1 MHDLPLLKEIVILL
15 SVSILTSIFFHRIKL
30 PSIVGFIIGG
40 GIIGPYGI
48 GLVHDVEL
56 VNVMAE
62 IGIVLLLFTI
72 GIEFSIAEVI
82 KIGTRGL
89 TAAVLQ
95 VIVTV
100 FTVAGI
106 AHLFHIPAV
115 EALFFGFVISLSST
129 AIVIKLYTDR
139 GEMNAPSGKL
149 SLATLLTQDMAIV
162 PMVLFVQIFGKE
174 GGTSLIEVGSALGMA
189 ALAVVGIIVSAY
201 YIVPVFL
208 HQVVRLKSPE
218 VLTMAGIFICLATAW
233 TSSHFGLSLALGAF
247 IAGIVISESAYSHQI
262 TASVLPFRDIFNSI
276 FFISIGMLI
285 RFDNLIVHWL
295 PIIVITTL
303 IILFKALVISLIFFS
318 MRYAARVS
326 FIVGFGL
333 AQVGEFSFVLLKIGQ
348 DAAIINQFKYQI
360 LLSSTVITMILTPIM
375 IRFAPVIALK
385 LPDLTPKKWQK
396 LEEVAVGTSSLINHV
411 IIAGYGLMG
420 QHLANVLKKT
430 GIPYMVLDIN
440 NENVRRAKDD
450 GHLAYYGDTS
460 YPEVLRSVGI
470 TAAKVLVFCIS
481 DPVGTR
487 RGIKIAKEV
496 NADLHVIVRTKY
508 MAEIASLLKL
518 GANQV
523 IPEEFET
530 SVEIFSRVLK
540 EYKVPG
546 NIIQNQID
554 MVRLEGYSM
563 LRGVSL
569 PMEKLTRITSF
580 LAASVSENFF
590 VEENNPVINKSIK
603 ELDIRGNGGASIIAV
618 VRGSKTRTNPPA
630 TYVINSGDILVLLGS
645 HAEIDTAMTLLKGQ
659 REEEAPEA
667 TAHELS

>member
-1 MHDLPLLKEIVILL
+1 
-15 SVSILTSIFFHRIKL
+15 
-30 PSIVGFIIGG
+30 
-40 GIIGPYGI
+40 
-48 GLVHDVEL
+48 
-56 VNVMAE
+56 
-62 IGIVLLLFTI
+62 
-72 GIEFSIAEVI
+72 
-82 KIGTRGL
+82 
-89 TAAVLQ
+89 
-95 VIVTV
+95 
-100 FTVAGI
+100 
-106 AHLFHIPAV
+106 
-115 EALFFGFVISLSST
+115 
-129 AIVIKLYTDR
+129 
-139 GEMNAPSGKL
+139 
-149 SLATLLTQDMAIV
+149 
-162 PMVLFVQIFGKE
+162 
-174 GGTSLIEVGSALGMA
+174 
-189 ALAVVGIIVSAY
+189 
-201 YIVPVFL
+201 
-208 HQVVRLKSPE
+208 
-218 VLTMAGIFICLATAW
+218 
-233 TSSHFGLSLALGAF
+233 LSLALGAF